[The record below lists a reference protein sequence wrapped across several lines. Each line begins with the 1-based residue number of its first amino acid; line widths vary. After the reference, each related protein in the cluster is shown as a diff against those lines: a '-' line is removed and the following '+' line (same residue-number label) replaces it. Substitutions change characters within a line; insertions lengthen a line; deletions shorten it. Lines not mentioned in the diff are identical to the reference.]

1 MYGESMADCKR
12 VDNLKILYDMDERV
26 EKINEAASYVK
37 SRLGGMVP
45 LAGIILGS
53 GLGNLAEEIEEKIV
67 IPYAEIPNFSKST
80 AVGHKGNL
88 IAGLLNGKFVVAMQG
103 RFHYYE
109 GYPMEQVTLPV
120 RVMKLL
126 GIRYLFVSN
135 AAGGVNFNYRR
146 GDLMIIKD
154 HINLLPNPLI
164 GKNMDE
170 FGPRFPDMT
179 RPYDPE
185 LIRKM
190 EVIASECNM
199 KLHEGVYLAGTGPT
213 YETPAEYKLY
223 RLMGADAVGMST
235 IPEVIVARHCGIPV
249 FGMSVITNEAHDDYA
264 EDYVNDG
271 DDVVKEANA
280 AAERMGILFKKLV
293 GELE

>member
-1 MYGESMADCKR
+1 MADCKR

-88 IAGLLNGKFVVAMQG
+88 IAGLLSGKFVVAMQG

-126 GIRYLFVSN
+126 GIKYLFVSN

-164 GKNMDE
+164 GRNMDE